1 MISIVDN
8 KRYLKWDG
16 KYLYLKVEGQVSKLG
31 LITTLKGRIT
41 RVQKLRAVAHTN
53 EWVEI

>member
-1 MISIVDN
+1 MISVIDN